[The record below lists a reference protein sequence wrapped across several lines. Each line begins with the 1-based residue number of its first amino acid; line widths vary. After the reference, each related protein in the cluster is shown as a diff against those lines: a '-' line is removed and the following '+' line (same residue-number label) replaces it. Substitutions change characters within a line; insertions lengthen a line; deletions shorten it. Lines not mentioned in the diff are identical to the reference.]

1 MPNTINKVLNFLL
14 EKKVGL
20 IFILIILA
28 VIILLLVV
36 SMIYKKTASNHR
48 ENVIKVLS
56 PGVFVWLT
64 LLLVH
69 MVTITYFP
77 NIIDNTYIE
86 KALST
91 LIVLG
96 VGFSFYKMTILITYF
111 LEKVDKTK
119 VLFSFDETL
128 RQWVVGGAKIVV
140 LIIIILNLLSLYN
153 VNITALVAG
162 LGVGG
167 IAIALAAQDT
177 LANILGYIVIILDK
191 PFVIGSRIKILGYD
205 GNIEKVGL
213 RSTHLRTFDG
223 GLVMLPNKTV
233 SNTDLENVTERDSI
247 RQVEMIILDPQL
259 STERLRFAI
268 DNIKDILYKMN
279 GIKEDYKVFF
289 EERNATSVLIKI
301 WYWVNSTDYWVF
313 MDVKEKVNYAIYS
326 FLEENDIK
334 YSISNNGMYIKSV

>member
-1 MPNTINKVLNFLL
+1 MPKTINELL
-14 EKKVGL
+14 DLIFAKKVGF

-28 VIILLLVV
+28 VIILLAIVLR
-36 SMIYKKTASNHR
+36 IYKKTASSHK
-48 ENVIKVLS
+48 ENVVKVLS
-56 PGVFVWLT
+56 PGVFVWLS
-64 LLLVH
+64 LLLLH
-69 MVTITYFP
+69 MVLITYFP
-77 NIIDNTYIE
+77 KIINNVHIE

-96 VGFSFYKMTILITYF
+96 VGFSFYRMTVLVSYF
-111 LEKVDKTK
+111 LEKLAKTK
-119 VLFSFDETL
+119 ALFSFDQTL
-128 RQWVVGGAKIVV
+128 QQWVIGGAKIVV
-140 LIIIILNLLSLYN
+140 LIIIILNLLDLYN
-153 VNITALVAG
+153 INITALVAG

-167 IAIALAAQDT
+167 IAMALAAQDT
-177 LANILGYIVIILDK
+177 LANILGCIVIILDK

-247 RQVEMIILDPQL
+247 RQVETIILDPSI
-259 STERLRFAI
+259 STAKLRFAV

-279 GIKEDYKVFF
+279 GIKEDYQVFF
-289 EERNATSVLIKI
+289 ESRNATSVLVKI

-334 YSISNNGMYIKSV
+334 YSISSNGMYIKSV